1 MRYVTTSR
9 SVPDHRLAG
18 LVGHERK
25 VGEAV
30 LESGLVRKKGHG
42 KLSMIWL
49 LLAANAPLLAEL
61 DFI

>member
-1 MRYVTTSR
+1 MSSWPVLEPSAITVS
-9 SVPDHRLAG
+9 PG
-18 LVGHERK
+18 FGHERK

-30 LESGLVRKKGHG
+30 LESGLVGKKRHG